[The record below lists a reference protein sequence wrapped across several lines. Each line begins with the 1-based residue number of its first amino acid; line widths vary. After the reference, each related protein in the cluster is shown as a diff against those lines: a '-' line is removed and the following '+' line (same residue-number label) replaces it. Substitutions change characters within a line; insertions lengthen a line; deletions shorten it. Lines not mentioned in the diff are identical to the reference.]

1 MVNGLFISIFKYLFC
16 GKNIIYLNQKLSFK
30 MKLYHKILP
39 LAIVLIA
46 SACQKTETLEEDK
59 VEVNLFSQSDSVSF
73 YVNGKHYSTEPNSGL
88 DEFGFRNAGAN
99 LRLSDTKG
107 KWTYEGAG
115 KDLYWVG
122 APDSIQ
128 YSTGYKSY
136 FAGGSIEFHYVKNFK
151 EIELVEDNNMLVPR
165 NDKIFY
171 KVGKYDYAMD
181 FKRRNWDE
189 GVAIELFL
197 KDIGERTTFSTLA
210 NRFET
215 QLNATSQNDSK
226 FEILKVEEI
235 KESKLVIIEG
245 KFEANLFDYNEQ
257 KMVRITD
264 GYFRRKVYKSG
275 NRSTY

>member
-1 MVNGLFISIFKYLFC
+1 MNRY
-16 GKNIIYLNQKLSFK
+16 YKL
-30 MKLYHKILP
+30 LP
-39 LAIVLIA
+39 LAIILLA
-46 SACQKTETLEEDK
+46 SACQKTETLEENK
-59 VEVNLFSQSDSVSF
+59 VEVDLYSKSDSVSF
-73 YVNGKHYSTEPNSGL
+73 YVNGKHYTTEVDSDIEKYGY
-88 DEFGFRNAGAN
+88 RNGGAN

-107 KWTYEGAG
+107 KWTYGSAG

-128 YSTGYKSY
+128 YSTSY
-136 FAGGSIEFHYVKNFK
+136 TNYFPGGSIEFNYVKNYK
-151 EIELVEDNNMLVPR
+151 EIELVEDSNTLVPR
-165 NDKIFY
+165 KDKIFY

-189 GVAIELFL
+189 GVAIELSL
-197 KDIGERTTFSTLA
+197 KDLGGLTSFSTLA

-235 KESKLVIIEG
+235 KGTKLVIIEG
-245 KFEANLFDYNEQ
+245 KFEVNLFDDQEQ
-257 KMVRITD
+257 KVVRVTD
-264 GYFRRKVYKSG
+264 GYFRSKVYRSG